1 MKRSVWP
8 RADVQAVLRN
18 QRVRHVSWDAA
29 QNAQRVE
36 DWQVQS
42 MPAFFLVETDAQ
54 GDVVRI
60 VKQQTGYMDAAR
72 TRRFI
77 QWP

>member
-8 RADVQAVLRN
+8 REDVQAVLRN
-18 QRVRHVSWDAA
+18 QQVRHVSWDFS
-29 QNAQRVE
+29 QNAQRAV
-36 DWQVQS
+36 DWKVAS
-42 MPAFFLVETDAQ
+42 IPAFFLVETDAQ

-72 TRRFI
+72 TRRFLR
-77 QWP
+77 WP